1 MVFRRCWK
9 LIRLAEKDVSQIRK
23 FSTAPPSP
31 LEGIRVLDMTRLV
44 NLYNRFQLGWL
55 FVQGKLIVGQDW
67 WGICYRILAGPYCT
81 MILGDLGAE
90 IIKLEH
96 PGGGDDTRYGTFI
109 ITKCDIFYIKRN
121 YLIWLEEIF
130 GQMFADSSLACFAST
145 QLQYNSVTSFDIL

>member
-1 MVFRRCWK
+1 MMVFRRCWK

-44 NLYNRFQLGWL
+44 EHFGRYPVGWV
-55 FVQGKLIVGQDW
+55 FVQGKSLVKIRLMRHL
-67 WGICYRILAGPYCT
+67 CYRILAGPYCT

-96 PGGGDDTRYGTFI
+96 PGGGDDTRYGTFMAY
-109 ITKCDIFYIKRN
+109 K
-121 YLIWLEEIF
+121 
-130 GQMFADSSLACFAST
+130 M
-145 QLQYNSVTSFDIL
+145 